1 MDKERIVKMALASG
15 FNIELL
21 ADGSEYVDSRIFKLS
36 KHIESAIA
44 HEYETARQKDQQDLI
59 ALRQKVQNLAGEN
72 IKLRAAIGN
81 ARECL
86 NLAEEDNDDN

>member
-1 MDKERIVKMALASG
+1 MDKLNLLKMARDSG
-15 FNIELL
+15 VALIRQD
-21 ADGSEYVDSRIFKLS
+21 DGSYLLSSTSKLFADR
-36 KHIESAIA
+36 IESAVS
-44 HEYETARQKDQQDLI
+44 HKYETERKKDQQDLI

-86 NLAEEDNDDN
+86 DEVDYDK

>member
-1 MDKERIVKMALASG
+1 MNDERLVKMAHASAIPLYKHG
-15 FNIELL
+15 DDSYSLL
-21 ADGSEYVDSRIFKLS
+21 PETKQFADM
-36 KHIESAIA
+36 IESAVS
-44 HEYETARQKDQQDLI
+44 HDYEVARKKDQQDLI

-86 NLAEEDNDDN
+86 DKEYLS

>member
-1 MDKERIVKMALASG
+1 MDKERIVKIARDSG
-15 FNIELL
+15 VPLNRQEDGSYLLFNATKLL
-21 ADGSEYVDSRIFKLS
+21 ADR
-36 KHIESAIA
+36 IESAVS
-44 HEYETARQKDQQDLI
+44 HKYETERKKDQQDLI

-86 NLAEEDNDDN
+86 DEVDYDK

>member
-1 MDKERIVKMALASG
+1 MDKERIAKMARASG

-36 KHIESAIA
+36 KHIESAVA
-44 HEYETARQKDQQDLI
+44 HECDMARKKDQQDLT
-59 ALRQKVQNLAGEN
+59 ALRHQVQNLAGEN

-86 NLAEEDNDDN
+86 NLGEDNNDDN

>member
-1 MDKERIVKMALASG
+1 MDKERIVKIARDSG
-15 FNIELL
+15 VPLNRQE
-21 ADGSEYVDSRIFKLS
+21 DGSYLLFNATKLFADR
-36 KHIESAIA
+36 IESAVS
-44 HEYETARQKDQQDLI
+44 HKYETERKKDQQDLI

>member
-44 HEYETARQKDQQDLI
+44 HEYEEKRKKDVLALV
-59 ALRQKVQNLAGEN
+59 ALRSEVAVLAKDNERLRGLVTDAVSLLSGGES
-72 IKLRAAIGN
+72 
-81 ARECL
+81 
-86 NLAEEDNDDN
+86 DD